1 VETGLRLS
9 EALDLTWANVS
20 FEPKDGA
27 QRGYVYVAKGKSKYA
42 ERYVPLTGTARACL
56 AECKKHSKCDYVFT
70 IAGGRRRMS
79 RHWASEQFR
88 EIRDKLKLPWD
99 CVIHSCRHTF
109 CTRLGERGADAFTI
123 QKAAGHRSITISQRY
138 VHPTPERLESA
149 IGLLEARDEDFE
161 E

>member
-1 VETGLRLS
+1 L
-9 EALDLTWANVS
+9 
-20 FEPKDGA
+20 
-27 QRGYVYVAKGKSKYA
+27 Q
-42 ERYVPLTGTARACL
+42 
-56 AECKKHSKCDYVFT
+56 
-70 IAGGRRRMS
+70 S

-123 QKAAGHRSITISQRY
+123 QKLAGHSSITISQRY

-149 IGLLEARDEDFE
+149 IGLLEAKEEDFQDE
-161 E
+161 